1 MLIKKI
7 ETDVFL
13 KIFDTKKS
21 ESKGASDKK
30 KIEHYISTWFQK
42 LYARDFPIFMF
53 WISMFEVFTVKV
65 VISFSSVEDDD

>member
-1 MLIKKI
+1 MHRNEDQNADKKT
-7 ETDVFL
+7 ETDFCK

-42 LYARDFPIFMF
+42 LYVRDFPIFMF
-53 WISMFEVFTVKV
+53 
-65 VISFSSVEDDD
+65 